1 VIARTLY
8 LSLLLPLRP
17 LVAQPS
23 SIVSRGDRYIGA
35 WIGFSPD
42 SRVGQFREPNR
53 RLLAIGAHAE
63 WVIESSG
70 GLSLAANSDVI
81 PVVIVTR
88 TPTYVTREVVLPG
101 GGTLQTNEQTGSK
114 PVYGAGVSPFGF
126 KLRIGSAPKI
136 RFFGASSI
144 GGLWFTRNVPVPE
157 ARRFNFAFEYGG
169 GIELGRAQQRTIT
182 IGYKFHHLS
191 NANSA
196 AFNPGLD
203 SHVLYIGMSRPR

>member
-1 VIARTLY
+1 M
-8 LSLLLPLRP
+8 
-17 LVAQPS
+17 
-23 SIVSRGDRYIGA
+23 SRGDRYIGA

-42 SRVGQFREPNR
+42 SRVAQFREPNR
-53 RLLAIGAHAE
+53 RLFAMGAHAE

-81 PVVIVTR
+81 PVVIITH
-88 TPTYVTREVVLPG
+88 TPTYVTRDVVLPDG
-101 GGTLQTNEQTGSK
+101 GSFQTNEQTGSK
-114 PVYGAGVSPFGF
+114 PVYGAGISPFGF
-126 KLRIGSAPKI
+126 KLRIGSSPRI
-136 RFFGASSI
+136 RFFGASSV
-144 GGLWFTRNVPVPE
+144 GGLWFTRNVPVPD
-157 ARRFNFAFEYGG
+157 ARRFNFTFEYGG

-203 SHVLYIGMSRPR
+203 SDVLYIGVSRPR

>member
-1 VIARTLY
+1 LF
-8 LSLLLPLRP
+8 LRP
-17 LVAQPS
+17 LAAHPS
-23 SIVSRGDRYIGA
+23 SLVSRGDRYIGA

-42 SRVGQFREPNR
+42 SRVAQFRDPKR

-70 GLSLAANSDVI
+70 NFSLAANSDLIPLVI
-81 PVVIVTR
+81 ITR
-88 TPTYVTREVVLPG
+88 TPTYVTRDVMTPG
-101 GGTLQTNEQTGSK
+101 GGIFQTNEQTGSK

-126 KLRIGSAPKI
+126 KLRIGSSPRI
-136 RFFGASSI
+136 RFFGASSV
-144 GGLWFTRNVPVPE
+144 GGLWFTRNVPVPD
-157 ARRFNFAFEYGG
+157 ARRFNFTFEYGG
-169 GIELGRAQQRTIT
+169 GIEAGGARQRTIT

-203 SHVLYIGMSRPR
+203 SDVLYIGVSRPRW

>member
-8 LSLLLPLRP
+8 LCCLLCLRP
-17 LVAQPS
+17 LAAQPS

-42 SRVGQFREPNR
+42 SRVAQFREPKR

-70 GLSLAANSDVI
+70 NFSLAANSDLI
-81 PVVIVTR
+81 PVVVITR
-88 TPTYVTREVVLPG
+88 TPTYVTRDVMTPG
-101 GGTLQTNEQTGSK
+101 GGIFQTNEQTGSK
-114 PVYGAGVSPFGF
+114 PVYGAGISPFGF
-126 KLRIGSAPKI
+126 KLRIGSSPRI
-136 RFFGASSI
+136 RFFGASSV
-144 GGLWFTRNVPVPE
+144 GGLWFTRNVPVPD
-157 ARRFNFAFEYGG
+157 ARRFNFTFEYGG
-169 GIELGRAQQRTIT
+169 GIEAGGARQRTIT

-203 SHVLYIGMSRPR
+203 SDVLYIGVSRAR